1 MNSCRNKAKRN
12 YERLK
17 LLSIQILLF
26 IMFLVIWELSARL
39 KIINEFLIS
48 KPTSIINLLYQYI
61 ISNELFKHIYISVVE
76 TLLGL
81 IIGSLVGIIIAS
93 ILWYFDY
100 LMNVLNPFLV
110 ILNALPKT
118 ALAPIMIIWAGTGVT
133 GVVIY

>member
-1 MNSCRNKAKRN
+1 MNNCRNKAKRH
-12 YERLK
+12 YEKIK

-26 IMFLVIWELSARL
+26 IIFLMIWELFARL

-48 KPTSIINLLYQYI
+48 KPTSIISLLYRYI
-61 ISNELFKHIYISVVE
+61 ISNELFKHIYISVIE

-81 IIGSLVGIIIAS
+81 VVGSLVGIIIAS
-93 ILWYFDY
+93 VLWYFDY
-100 LMNVLNPFLV
+100 LMKILNPFLV

>member
-26 IMFLVIWELSARL
+26 IMFLVMWELSARL

-100 LMNVLNPFLV
+100 LMKVLNPFLV